1 MQASA
6 ADVMEIERG
15 MRQLQELGL
24 ETAVLAAMSER
35 ARQAAAA
42 GPMMLPNGLV
52 GSAASAAPAQAPAHR
67 MRLGPG

>member
-24 ETAVLAAMSER
+24 EAAVLAAMSER

-42 GPMMLPNGLV
+42 GPLPLPTGLV
-52 GSAASAAPAQAPAHR
+52 GGAAPAPLARAPPKGTAT
-67 MRLGPG
+67 G